1 MEVKRLE
8 RGMYVRCPVA
18 DFEDPRNFITGK
30 IIETDDFTENV
41 SVAFL
46 DPFGFRNYYENIPE
60 KAELPYEYVKRCTLH
75 RESYVMYR
83 GGRYTILSTLKED
96 EWYYYYLKEE
106 FTDKVIKVREDAVD
120 APFNGGRIS
129 PAEQLRSYEFQN
141 PAWYFGR
148 SIVSKTVKVL
158 DNSVFGFKELAG
170 CKIFLKEHQLKTI
183 MRCLQ
188 EKNCRVM
195 LADEVGM
202 GKTIEAASVLKVYLL
217 HNSNKKIL
225 IAVPRPL
232 VAQWRTELLIKF
244 EIIPGQNINDN
255 YVQLIAEED
264 IENHINTRW
273 DFVIADEAHKLLA
286 NRRLYT
292 YFHSLSKRTENIL
305 LLSETPVQQ
314 KKEAYLELLQLI
326 MPDKYDQFSP
336 DDFQALVDKQKSITK
351 STYLVLQDFDDYID
365 NIADAIENG
374 ENPSH
379 NEECTDLFDDVINGL
394 KRISK
399 LIEDDGFKSILSEI
413 DIDSADYGKSAIQE
427 ALLYICE
434 NYQLEKNIIRNRR
447 RYMEE
452 DLPKRTVREIEYTLN
467 PDKNT
472 YEHTTYQAIV
482 DWISGQEISSVD
494 FEKYYIPLLTAFFSS
509 SWAFNKEIQMQ
520 KNKGLAVDPDVE
532 ENAKEWL
539 NAEEWML
546 KELDNVLAEPYN
558 YSSRILSIVD
568 FIDQEI
574 YGEKVVVFTNYAETF
589 EKYGHVLQTYF
600 GEEKIALFNKNMD
613 EEELELSIY
622 RFQNEDECKIL
633 LCDETGGEGRNLQG
647 ADFVIHID
655 LPWDANAIEQRIGR
669 LDRLGRPVDKDVCSV
684 VIYAKETLEEE
695 LYNFWNKGLNI
706 FTKSLSG
713 LEIIMNEIN
722 ESIIHAVTSDFRYGI
737 SNAISEIIESSQKME
752 KEVREEQHFD
762 SAAFIYATL
771 NQELKRLLR
780 YYTSNEN
787 ELFANTMMGW
797 ASLAGLKGHFNKDGI
812 VRFNESSF
820 SIKSAENSMLIPP
833 NWMEYINRTSNAF
846 SRRIRELYE
855 ERTGKK
861 DATGS
866 REIVGTFNREIAIEN
881 DYLHFFAPGDEVFD
895 CIVDNAMNSY
905 KGTCTAIALEADFE
919 WRGIVYTWNLY
930 PNEQILLEKG
940 IPLTAIRQYKS
951 YISVD
956 QISTAIS
963 TQKYEH
969 VPVDKV
975 LKLLETIS
983 KDSTSHIQKD
993 VVHLGR
999 RTAKTDSLHI
1009 KERYGC
1015 ANIDWFRQ
1023 IYPEDKWASF
1033 VSTSMKMAKNQ
1044 VKEKMKASNNLKLA
1058 AASIEQTLNAEVAQ
1072 AKFFGVDVG
1081 EIEQKKQTYE
1091 TVLEALRTTK
1101 VELEAA
1107 AFVMVRKTHD

>member
-1 MEVKRLE
+1 ME
-8 RGMYVRCPVA
+8 RGMYVRCPIS
-18 DFEDPRNFITGK
+18 DFDDPRNFIVGR
-30 IIETDDFTENV
+30 ILEVDDFTENV
-41 SVAFL
+41 TVAFL
-46 DPFGFRNYYENIPE
+46 DPFGFRNYYENIAE
-60 KAELPYEYVKRCTLH
+60 EEELPYDYVKRCTLH
-75 RESYVMYR
+75 RESYVTYR
-83 GGRYTILSTLKED
+83 GNRYTILSAVKDD

-106 FTDKVIKVREDAVD
+106 FTDKVIKVREDIID

-148 SIVSKTVKVL
+148 NVVSKTVKVL

-170 CKIFLKEHQLKTI
+170 CKIFLKEHQLRTI

-202 GKTIEAASVLKVYLL
+202 GKTIEAASVLKVYTL
-217 HNSNKKIL
+217 HNSNKRIL

-232 VAQWRTELLIKF
+232 VAQWRAELLIKF
-244 EIIPGQNINDN
+244 EIILGNNVNDN
-255 YVQLIAEED
+255 YIELIAEED
-264 IENHINTRW
+264 IEEYINSRW
-273 DFVIADEAHKLLA
+273 DFVIVDEAHKFLA
-286 NRRLYT
+286 NKRLYT
-292 YFHSLSKRTENIL
+292 CVHSLSKRSENIL
-305 LLSETPVQQ
+305 LLSATPVQQ
-314 KKEAYLELLQLI
+314 KKEAYLALLQLI
-326 MPDKYDQFSP
+326 MPEKYGQFSIE
-336 DDFQALVDKQKSITK
+336 DFQTLVEKQKGITK
-351 STYLVLQDFDDYID
+351 RTYLVLQDFDDYID
-365 NIADAIENG
+365 NIADTLEDGEDPLENDD
-374 ENPSH
+374 
-379 NEECTDLFDDVINGL
+379 CTDLFDDIKNGL
-394 KRISK
+394 IRISK
-399 LIEDDGFKSILSEI
+399 LIKDEGFNKVLSEI
-413 DIDSADYGKSAIQE
+413 NLESEDYGKGAIQE
-427 ALLYICE
+427 TLLYVCE

-447 RYMEE
+447 RYMEGE
-452 DLPKRTVREIEYTLN
+452 LPHRTVREIEYALN

-472 YEHTTYQAIV
+472 YEHTTYEAIV
-482 DWISGQEISSVD
+482 DWISGQEISAKK

-509 SWAFNKEIQMQ
+509 SWAFNKEIEQQ
-520 KNKGLAVDPDVE
+520 RKNGLDIDQDVV

-539 NAEEWML
+539 SAEEWML
-546 KELDNVLAEPYN
+546 GEFDNVLAEPYN
-558 YSSRILSIVD
+558 YSSRILGIVD

-574 YGEKVVVFTNYAETF
+574 YEEKVVVFTNYAETF
-589 EKYGHVLQTYF
+589 EKYGQVLRAYF
-600 GEEKIALFNKNMD
+600 GEEKIALFNKNMN

-622 RFQNEDECKIL
+622 RFQNDDECKIL

-647 ADFVIHID
+647 ADYVIHID

-669 LDRLGRPVDKDVCSV
+669 LDRLGRPADKDVCSV
-684 VIYAKETLEEE
+684 VTYAKDTLEEE

-706 FTKSLSG
+706 FTQSLSG

-722 ESIIHAVTSDFRYGI
+722 ASIIHAVTSDFRYGI
-737 SNAISEIIESSQKME
+737 SNAINEIIESSQRME

-771 NQELKRLLR
+771 NQELKRLLH

-797 ASLAGLKGHFNKDGI
+797 ANLAGLKGKFGKDGV

-833 NWMEYINRTSNAF
+833 NWMEYVNRASNVF

-855 ERTGKK
+855 ERAGNKTSTG
-861 DATGS
+861 G
-866 REIVGTFNREIAIEN
+866 REIVGTFNREISVEN

-905 KGTCTAIALEADFE
+905 KGTCTAIAVEADFE

-930 PNEQILLEKG
+930 PNEQLLLENG

-951 YISVD
+951 YISAD
-956 QISTAIS
+956 QVITPIS

-969 VPVDKV
+969 VPTDKV
-975 LKLLETIS
+975 LKLIDAIS
-983 KDSTSHIQKD
+983 RESTSEIRRD

-999 RTAKTDSLHI
+999 RAVKTDGLHI

-1015 ANIDWFRQ
+1015 SNIDWFRQ
-1023 IYPEDKWASF
+1023 VYPEDKWINF
-1033 VSTSMKMAKNQ
+1033 VSASMKIAKNQ
-1044 VKEKMKASNNLKLA
+1044 VKEKVKASSNLKQA

-1081 EIEQKKQTYE
+1081 EIEQKKQVYA
-1091 TVLEALRTTK
+1091 TVLEALRTTR

-1107 AFVMVRKTHD
+1107 AFVMVRKTHE

>member
-1 MEVKRLE
+1 
-8 RGMYVRCPVA
+8 
-18 DFEDPRNFITGK
+18 
-30 IIETDDFTENV
+30 
-41 SVAFL
+41 
-46 DPFGFRNYYENIPE
+46 
-60 KAELPYEYVKRCTLH
+60 
-75 RESYVMYR
+75 
-83 GGRYTILSTLKED
+83 
-96 EWYYYYLKEE
+96 
-106 FTDKVIKVREDAVD
+106 
-120 APFNGGRIS
+120 
-129 PAEQLRSYEFQN
+129 
-141 PAWYFGR
+141 
-148 SIVSKTVKVL
+148 
-158 DNSVFGFKELAG
+158 
-170 CKIFLKEHQLKTI
+170 
-183 MRCLQ
+183 
-188 EKNCRVM
+188 
-195 LADEVGM
+195 
-202 GKTIEAASVLKVYLL
+202 
-217 HNSNKKIL
+217 
-225 IAVPRPL
+225 
-232 VAQWRTELLIKF
+232 
-244 EIIPGQNINDN
+244 
-255 YVQLIAEED
+255 
-264 IENHINTRW
+264 
-273 DFVIADEAHKLLA
+273 
-286 NRRLYT
+286 
-292 YFHSLSKRTENIL
+292 
-305 LLSETPVQQ
+305 
-314 KKEAYLELLQLI
+314 
-326 MPDKYDQFSP
+326 
-336 DDFQALVDKQKSITK
+336 
-351 STYLVLQDFDDYID
+351 
-365 NIADAIENG
+365 
-374 ENPSH
+374 
-379 NEECTDLFDDVINGL
+379 
-394 KRISK
+394 
-399 LIEDDGFKSILSEI
+399 
-413 DIDSADYGKSAIQE
+413 
-427 ALLYICE
+427 
-434 NYQLEKNIIRNRR
+434 
-447 RYMEE
+447 
-452 DLPKRTVREIEYTLN
+452 
-467 PDKNT
+467 
-472 YEHTTYQAIV
+472 
-482 DWISGQEISSVD
+482 
-494 FEKYYIPLLTAFFSS
+494 
-509 SWAFNKEIQMQ
+509 
-520 KNKGLAVDPDVE
+520 
-532 ENAKEWL
+532 
-539 NAEEWML
+539 
-546 KELDNVLAEPYN
+546 
-558 YSSRILSIVD
+558 
-568 FIDQEI
+568 
-574 YGEKVVVFTNYAETF
+574 
-589 EKYGHVLQTYF
+589 
-600 GEEKIALFNKNMD
+600 
-613 EEELELSIY
+613 
-622 RFQNEDECKIL
+622 
-633 LCDETGGEGRNLQG
+633 
-647 ADFVIHID
+647 
-655 LPWDANAIEQRIGR
+655 
-669 LDRLGRPVDKDVCSV
+669 
-684 VIYAKETLEEE
+684 
-695 LYNFWNKGLNI
+695 
-706 FTKSLSG
+706 
-713 LEIIMNEIN
+713 
-722 ESIIHAVTSDFRYGI
+722 
-737 SNAISEIIESSQKME
+737 ME

-771 NQELKRLLR
+771 NQELKRLLH

-797 ASLAGLKGHFNKDGI
+797 ASLAGLRGQFNKDGI

-983 KDSTSHIQKD
+983 KESTSHIQKD

-1023 IYPEDKWASF
+1023 VYPEDKWASF

-1044 VKEKMKASNNLKLA
+1044 VKEKMMASNNLKLA

>member
-1 MEVKRLE
+1 ME
-8 RGMYVRCPVA
+8 RGMYIRCPIA
-18 DFEDPRNFITGK
+18 EFDDPRNFIVGR
-30 IIETDDFTENV
+30 IIQVDDFTENV
-41 SVAFL
+41 TVAFL

-60 KAELPYEYVKRCTLH
+60 KAELPYDYVKRCTLH
-75 RESYVMYR
+75 RESYVIYR
-83 GGRYTILSTLKED
+83 GNRYKILSALKED

-106 FTDKVIKVREDAVD
+106 FTDKVIKVREDVID
-120 APFNGGRIS
+120 ASFNCGRIS

-148 SIVSKTVKVL
+148 NVVSKTVKVL

-170 CKIFLKEHQLKTI
+170 CKIFLKEHQLRTI

-202 GKTIEAASVLKVYLL
+202 GKTIEAASVLKVYTL
-217 HNSNKKIL
+217 HNSNKRVL

-232 VAQWRTELLIKF
+232 VAQWRAELLIKF
-244 EIIPGQNINDN
+244 EITPGNNVNDN
-255 YVQLIAEED
+255 YVELIAEED
-264 IENHINTRW
+264 IEKYINSRW

-286 NRRLYT
+286 NKRLYT
-292 YFHSLSKRTENIL
+292 YFHSLSKRSENIL
-305 LLSETPVQQ
+305 LLSATPVQQ
-314 KKEAYLELLQLI
+314 KKEAYLALLQLI
-326 MPDKYDQFSP
+326 MPDKYDHFSIE
-336 DDFQALVDKQKSITK
+336 DFQTLVEKQKNITK

-365 NIADAIENG
+365 NIADTLEDG
-374 ENPSH
+374 ENPLE
-379 NEECTDLFDDVINGL
+379 NDDCTDLFDDIQNGL
-394 KRISK
+394 RRISR
-399 LIEDDGFKSILSEI
+399 LIEDEGFDKVLSEI
-413 DIDSADYGKSAIQE
+413 NLESEDYGKGAIQE
-427 ALLYICE
+427 ALLYVCE

-452 DLPKRTVREIEYTLN
+452 ELPHRTVREIEYELN

-472 YEHTTYQAIV
+472 YEHTTYEAIV
-482 DWISGQEISSVD
+482 DWISGQEISAQD
-494 FEKYYIPLLTAFFSS
+494 FEIHYIPLLTAFFSS
-509 SWAFNKEIQMQ
+509 SWAFNKEIEQQ
-520 KNKGLAVDPDVE
+520 RKSGLAINQNVE
-532 ENAKEWL
+532 ENAKEWKS
-539 NAEEWML
+539 AEEWML
-546 KELDNVLAEPYN
+546 EELDNVLAEPYN

-574 YGEKVVVFTNYAETF
+574 YEEKVVVFTNYAETF
-589 EKYGHVLQTYF
+589 EKYGQVLRAYF
-600 GEEKIALFNKNMD
+600 GEEKIALFNKNMN

-622 RFQNEDECKIL
+622 RFQNDDECKIL

-669 LDRLGRPVDKDVCSV
+669 LDRLGRPADKDVCSV
-684 VIYAKETLEEE
+684 VTYAKETLEEE

-706 FTKSLSG
+706 FTQSLSG

-737 SNAISEIIESSQKME
+737 SNAINEIIESSQRME

-771 NQELKRLLR
+771 NQELKRLLH

-797 ASLAGLKGHFNKDGI
+797 ASLAGLKGQFNKNGV
-812 VRFNESSF
+812 VRFNENSF

-833 NWMEYINRTSNAF
+833 NWMEYVNRTSNAF
-846 SRRIRELYE
+846 SRRVRELYE
-855 ERTGKK
+855 ERTGNKTS
-861 DATGS
+861 TGG
-866 REIVGTFNREIAIEN
+866 REIVGTFNRELSIEN

-905 KGTCTAIALEADFE
+905 KGTCTAFALEADFD

-930 PNEQILLEKG
+930 PNEQLLLENG

-951 YISVD
+951 YVSAD
-956 QISTAIS
+956 QVITPIS

-969 VPVDKV
+969 VPTDKV
-975 LKLLETIS
+975 LKIIDAVSRE
-983 KDSTSHIQKD
+983 STSDIRRD

-999 RTAKTDSLHI
+999 RSVKTDGLHI

-1015 ANIDWFRQ
+1015 SNVDWFRQ
-1023 IYPEDKWASF
+1023 AYPEDKWINF
-1033 VSTSMKMAKNQ
+1033 VSASMKAAKNQ
-1044 VKEKMKASNNLKLA
+1044 VKEKMKASSNLKQA

-1072 AKFFGVDVG
+1072 AKFFGVDAG
-1081 EIEQKKQTYE
+1081 EIEQKKQVYQ
-1091 TVLEALRTTK
+1091 TVLEALRTTR

>member
-1 MEVKRLE
+1 
-8 RGMYVRCPVA
+8 MYVRCPIT
-18 DFEDPRNFITGK
+18 DFENPRNFIIGK
-30 IIETDDFTENV
+30 ILEMDDFTENV
-41 SVAFL
+41 TVSFL
-46 DPFGFRNYYENIPE
+46 DPFGFRSYYESIPE
-60 KAELPYEYVKRCTLH
+60 KAELPYNYIKRCTLH
-75 RESYVMYR
+75 RKSYVKYKNC
-83 GGRYTILSTLKED
+83 RYTVLSTIKED

-106 FTDKVIKVREDAVD
+106 FTNKVIKVRENLID

-148 SIVSKTVKVL
+148 SIVSKTIKVL

-202 GKTIEAASVLKVYLL
+202 GKTIEAASVLKVYIL
-217 HNSNKKIL
+217 HNSNKRIL

-244 EIIPGQNINDN
+244 EIIPGNNVNDN
-255 YVQLIAEED
+255 YVELIAEED
-264 IENHINTRW
+264 IEEYINSRW

-286 NRRLYT
+286 NKRLYI
-292 YFHSLSKRTENIL
+292 YFHSLSKRSENIL
-305 LLSETPVQQ
+305 LLSATPIQQ
-314 KKEAYLELLQLI
+314 KKEEYLALLQLI
-326 MPDKYDQFSP
+326 MPDKYDNFSN
-336 DDFQALVDKQKSITK
+336 DDFQLLVEKQKSITK
-351 STYLVLQDFDDYID
+351 STYLVLQDFDDYVD
-365 NIADAIENG
+365 NVTTALENKDNLS
-374 ENPSH
+374 EDDD
-379 NEECTDLFDDVINGL
+379 CIDLFDDIQNGL

-399 LIEDDGFKSILSEI
+399 LIDDEGFKKILAEI
-413 DIDSADYGKSAIQE
+413 DIESDDYGKGAIQE
-427 ALLYICE
+427 ALLYVCE

-452 DLPKRTVREIEYTLN
+452 DLPHRTVREVEYALD

-472 YEHTTYQAIV
+472 YERTTYEAIV
-482 DWISGQEISSVD
+482 DWISGQEISSED
-494 FEKYYIPLLTAFFSS
+494 FKKHYIPLLTAFFSS
-509 SWAFNKEIQMQ
+509 SWAFNKEIQRQ
-520 KNKGLAVDPDVE
+520 KIKGLVIEPNVE

-539 NAEEWML
+539 SAEEWML
-546 KELDNVLAEPYN
+546 KELDTVLSEPYN

-574 YGEKVVVFTNYAETF
+574 YEEKVVIFTNYADTF
-589 EKYGHVLQTYF
+589 ERYGEVLKTFF
-600 GEEKIALFNKNMD
+600 GEEKIALFNKNMG

-622 RFQNEDECKIL
+622 RFQNDDECKIL

-647 ADFVIHID
+647 ADYVIHID

-669 LDRLGRPVDKDVCSV
+669 LDRLGRPADKDVCSV
-684 VIYAKETLEEE
+684 VTFAKGTLEEE

-706 FTKSLSG
+706 FTQSLSG

-737 SNAISEIIESSQKME
+737 SNAINEIIESSQKME

-762 SAAFIYATL
+762 SAAFIYAKL
-771 NQELKRLLR
+771 NQELSRLLH
-780 YYTSNEN
+780 YYTMNEN
-787 ELFANTMMGW
+787 EMFANAMMGW
-797 ASLAGLKGHFNKDGI
+797 SNLAGLNGHFGNDGV

-833 NWMEYINRTSNAF
+833 DWMEYVNRTSNVF

-855 ERTGKK
+855 EKTGKK
-861 DATGS
+861 TNVGS
-866 REIVGTFNREIAIEN
+866 REIIGTFNRELSIEN

-905 KGTCTAIALEADFE
+905 KGTCTAMAVESDFD

-930 PNEQILLEKG
+930 PNEQLLLEKG

-951 YISVD
+951 YISTD

-969 VPVDKV
+969 VPADKV
-975 LKLLETIS
+975 LKLLDEIS
-983 KDSTSHIQKD
+983 KESISYIHKD
-993 VVHLGR
+993 IVHLGK
-999 RTAKTDSLHI
+999 RTVKTDPLHI

-1015 ANIDWFRQ
+1015 ANIDWFKQ
-1023 IYPEDKWASF
+1023 AFPEDKWINF
-1033 VSTSMKMAKNQ
+1033 VSTSMKAAKNQ
-1044 VKEKMKASNNLKLA
+1044 VKEKMRVSNNIKQA
-1058 AASIEQTLNAEVAQ
+1058 AVSIEQTLNAEVAQ

-1081 EIEQKKQTYE
+1081 EIEQKKQAYE
-1091 TVLEALRTTK
+1091 TVLETLRTTR

>member
-1 MEVKRLE
+1 MEVRHLE

-18 DFEDPRNFITGK
+18 DFEDPRDFITGK
-30 IIETDDFTENV
+30 IIGTDDFTEIV

-60 KAELPYEYVKRCTLH
+60 KVELPCEYVKRCTLL

-83 GGRYTILSTLKED
+83 SGRYTILSTLKED

-106 FTDKVIKVREDAVD
+106 FTDRVIKVREDVVD

-129 PAEQLRSYEFQN
+129 PAEQLKSYEFQS

-148 SIVSKTVKVL
+148 SIVSKTVKIL

-202 GKTIEAASVLKVYLL
+202 GKTVEAVSVLKVYLL
-217 HNSNKKIL
+217 HNANKKIL

-244 EIIPGQNINDN
+244 EIVPGQNVNDN
-255 YVQLIAEED
+255 YVQLIAEEN
-264 IENHINTRW
+264 IENYINYRW

-286 NRRLYT
+286 NRKLYS
-292 YFHSLSKRTENIL
+292 YFHSLSKQTENII
-305 LLSETPVQQ
+305 LLSATPVQQ

-326 MPDKYDQFSP
+326 MPDKYDQFSL
-336 DDFQALVDKQKSITK
+336 DDFQVLVDKQKSITK

-365 NIADAIENG
+365 NIADAIENE
-374 ENPSH
+374 ENPLE
-379 NEECTDLFDDVINGL
+379 NEECIDLFDDVTNGL

-399 LIEDDGFKSILSEI
+399 LIEDDGFKSILTEI
-413 DIDSADYGKSAIQE
+413 DIDSVDYGKSAIQE
-427 ALLYICE
+427 ALFYICE

-452 DLPKRTVREIEYTLN
+452 DLPKRTVREIEYALN

-472 YEHTTYQAIV
+472 YEHTTYEAIV
-482 DWISGQEISSVD
+482 DWISRQEISSAE

-509 SWAFNKEIQMQ
+509 SWAFNKEIQIQ
-520 KNKGLAVDPDVE
+520 KNKGLSIDSAVE

-539 NAEEWML
+539 TAEEWML

-574 YGEKVVVFTNYAETF
+574 YEEKVVIFTNYAETF
-589 EKYGHVLQTYF
+589 EKYGHVLQNYF
-600 GEEKIALFNKNMD
+600 GEEKIALFNRNMD

-633 LCDETGGEGRNLQG
+633 LCDETGGEGRNLQS

-722 ESIIHAVTSDFRYGI
+722 ESIIHAVTSDFKYGI
-737 SNAISEIIESSQKME
+737 SNAISEIIEASQKME

-762 SAAFIYATL
+762 SAAFVYATL

-797 ASLAGLKGHFNKDGI
+797 ASLAGLKGQFNKDGI
-812 VRFNESSF
+812 VRFNEASF
-820 SIKSAENSMLIPP
+820 STKSAKNSMLIPP
-833 NWMEYINRTSNAF
+833 NWMEYINRTSNVF
-846 SRRIRELYE
+846 SRKIRELYE

-861 DATGS
+861 TTTGS

-881 DYLHFFAPGDEVFD
+881 DYLHFFAPGDDVFD

-905 KGTCTAIALEADFE
+905 KGTCTAIALEADFD

-969 VPVDKV
+969 IPVDKV

-983 KDSTSHIQKD
+983 KESASHIQKD

-999 RTAKTDSLHI
+999 RSVKSDSLHT

-1023 IYPEDKWASF
+1023 VYPEDKWENF

>member
-1 MEVKRLE
+1 MGAKRLE

-18 DFEDPRNFITGK
+18 DFENPRNFITGK
-30 IIETDDFTENV
+30 IIETNDFTENV
-41 SVAFL
+41 SIAFL

-75 RESYVMYR
+75 RELYVMYR
-83 GGRYTILSTLKED
+83 GGRYTILSTIKD
-96 EWYYYYLKEE
+96 GEWYYYYLKEE
-106 FTDKVIKVREDAVD
+106 FTDKVIKVREDVVD

-129 PAEQLRSYEFQN
+129 PAEQMRSYEFQN

-148 SIVSKTVKVL
+148 SVVSKTVKVL

-188 EKNCRVM
+188 EKSCRIM

-244 EIIPGQNINDN
+244 EIIPGQNINNN
-255 YVQLIAEED
+255 YVRLIAEED
-264 IENHINTRW
+264 IENYINIQW
-273 DFVIADEAHKLLA
+273 DFVIADEAHKLLED
-286 NRRLYT
+286 RRLYT
-292 YFHSLSKRTENIL
+292 CFHLLSKQTENIL
-305 LLSETPVQQ
+305 LLSATPVQQ
-314 KKEAYLELLQLI
+314 KKEAYLALLQLI
-326 MPDKYDQFSP
+326 MPNKYDQFSLE
-336 DDFQALVDKQKSITK
+336 DFQALVDKQKSITK

-365 NIADAIENG
+365 NIADAIEND
-374 ENPSH
+374 ENPSE
-379 NEECTDLFDDVINGL
+379 NEECTDLFEDVINGL
-394 KRISK
+394 NRISK
-399 LIEDDGFKSILSEI
+399 LIDDDGFKGILTEI
-413 DIDSADYGKSAIQE
+413 DVNSADYGKSAIQE
-427 ALLYICE
+427 ALFYICE

-452 DLPKRTVREIEYTLN
+452 DLPQRTVREIEYTLA

-472 YEHTTYQAIV
+472 YEYTTYQAIV
-482 DWISGQEISSVD
+482 DWISGQEILPVD

-509 SWAFNKEIQMQ
+509 SWAFNKEIQTQ
-520 KNKGLAVDPDVE
+520 KNRGLAIDPDVE

-539 NAEEWML
+539 NAEEGML
-546 KELDNVLAEPYN
+546 KELDNVLAEPFN

-574 YGEKVVVFTNYAETF
+574 YEEKIVIFTNYAETF

-600 GEEKIALFNKNMD
+600 GNDKIALFNKNMD

-622 RFQNEDECKIL
+622 RFQNEDDCKML

-669 LDRLGRPVDKDVCSV
+669 LDRLGRPVDKEVCSV
-684 VIYAKETLEEE
+684 VTYAKGTLEEE

-706 FTKSLSG
+706 FTQSLSG
-713 LEIIMNEIN
+713 LEIIMSEIN

-737 SNAISEIIESSQKME
+737 SNAIAEIIESAQKME

-797 ASLAGLKGHFNKDGI
+797 ASLAGLKGQLNKNGT

-820 SIKSAENSMLIPP
+820 SIRSAENSMLIPP
-833 NWMEYINRTSNAF
+833 NWMEYINRTSNTF
-846 SRRIRELYE
+846 SRKIRELYE

-861 DATGS
+861 VSMGN
-866 REIVGTFNREIAIEN
+866 REIVGTFNRKIAIEN

-905 KGTCTAIALEADFE
+905 KGTCAAIALEADFD

-930 PNEQILLEKG
+930 PNEQLLLEKG
-940 IPLTAIRQYKS
+940 IPLTTIRQYKS

-963 TQKYEH
+963 IQKYEH

-983 KDSTSHIQKD
+983 KESISYIQKD

-999 RTAKTDSLHI
+999 RSVKSDSLHI
-1009 KERYGC
+1009 KEKYRC

-1023 IYPEDKWASF
+1023 VYPEDKWASF
-1033 VSTSMKMAKNQ
+1033 VSASMKMAKNQ
-1044 VKEKMKASNNLKLA
+1044 VKEKIKANTNLKLA
-1058 AASIEQTLNAEVAQ
+1058 EANMEQTLNAEVAQ

-1107 AFVMVRKTHD
+1107 VFVMVRKTHD

>member
-1 MEVKRLE
+1 
-8 RGMYVRCPVA
+8 MYVRCPIA
-18 DFEDPRNFITGK
+18 DFENPRNFIVGK
-30 IIETDDFTENV
+30 ILEVDDFAENV
-41 SVAFL
+41 IVSFL
-46 DPFGFRNYYENIPE
+46 DPFSFRNYYENIPE
-60 KAELPYEYVKRCTLH
+60 KAELPYDYVKRCTLY
-75 RESYVMYR
+75 RETNVIYR
-83 GGRYTILSTLKED
+83 NGRYTVLSAVKEN
-96 EWYYYYLKEE
+96 EWYYYYLKEK
-106 FTDKVIKVREDAVD
+106 FTDKVIKVREDVVD

-170 CKIFLKEHQLKTI
+170 CKIFLKEHQLRTI

-188 EKNCRVM
+188 EKKCRVM

-217 HNSNKKIL
+217 HNSNRRIL

-232 VAQWRTELLIKF
+232 IAQWRAELLIKF
-244 EIIPGQNINDN
+244 EIIPENNINNN
-255 YVQLIAEED
+255 YVELVAEED
-264 IENHINTRW
+264 IEKYTNSRW
-273 DFVIADEAHKLLA
+273 DFVIADEAHKLIS

-292 YFHSLSKRTENIL
+292 SFHLLSKRSENIL
-305 LLSETPVQQ
+305 FLSATPVQQ
-314 KKEAYLELLQLI
+314 KKEEYLELLQLI
-326 MPDKYDQFSP
+326 MPDKYDHFSIE
-336 DDFQALVDKQKSITK
+336 DFQVLVEKQKSITK
-351 STYLVLQDFDDYID
+351 STYLVLQDFDDYVD
-365 NIADAIENG
+365 NIADALDNE
-374 ENPSH
+374 ENPPD
-379 NEECTDLFDDVINGL
+379 NDDCTDLFEDIQNGL

-399 LIEDDGFKSILSEI
+399 LIDDEGFQKILYEI
-413 DIDSADYGKSAIQE
+413 NIESDDYGKGAIQE
-427 ALLYICE
+427 ALLYVCE

-452 DLPKRTVREIEYTLN
+452 ELPHRTVREIEYELN

-472 YEHTTYQAIV
+472 YEHTTYESIV
-482 DWISGQEISSVD
+482 NWISEQEISPEI
-494 FEKYYIPLLTAFFSS
+494 FEKRYISLITAFFSS
-509 SWAFNKEIQMQ
+509 SWAFNKEIGRQ
-520 KNKGLAVDPDVE
+520 KEKGMIIDPDVE

-568 FIDQEI
+568 FIDQEL
-574 YGEKVVVFTNYAETF
+574 YEEKAVVFTNYADTF
-589 EKYGHVLQTYF
+589 EKYGQVLRTYF
-600 GEEKIALFNKNMD
+600 GEEKIALFNKNMN

-622 RFQNEDECKIL
+622 RFQNDDDCKIL

-647 ADFVIHID
+647 ANYVIHID

-669 LDRLGRPVDKDVCSV
+669 LDRLGRAADKDVCSV
-684 VIYAKETLEEE
+684 VVFAKDTLEEE

-706 FTKSLSG
+706 FTQSLSG

-737 SNAISEIIESSQKME
+737 SNAINEIIESSRKME
-752 KEVREEQHFD
+752 MEVREEQHFD

-771 NQELKRLLR
+771 NQELKRLLH
-780 YYTSNEN
+780 YYTTNEN

-797 ASLAGLKGHFNKDGI
+797 ANLAGLKGQFGKDGV
-812 VRFNESSF
+812 VRFNEGSF

-833 NWMEYINRTSNAF
+833 NWIEYVNRTSNVF
-846 SRRIRELYE
+846 SRKIRELYE

-861 DATGS
+861 IVTES
-866 REIVGTFNREIAIEN
+866 REIVGTFNRELSIEN
-881 DYLHFFAPGDEVFD
+881 DFLHFFAPGDEVFD

-905 KGTCTAIALEADFE
+905 KGTCTAIAVESDFD
-919 WRGIVYTWNLY
+919 WCGIVYTWNLH
-930 PNEQILLEKG
+930 PNEQLLLEKG
-940 IPLTAIRQYKS
+940 IPITMIRQYKS
-951 YISVD
+951 YISAD
-956 QISTAIS
+956 QILTAIS
-963 TQKYEH
+963 TQKYGH
-969 VPVDKV
+969 VPEEKV
-975 LKLLETIS
+975 LKLLDAIS
-983 KDSTSHIQKD
+983 KEPISCIRSD

-999 RTAKTDSLHI
+999 RSIKTDSLHI
-1009 KERYGC
+1009 KEKYGC
-1015 ANIDWFRQ
+1015 ANIDWFRKVF
-1023 IYPEDKWASF
+1023 PEEQGINF
-1033 VSTSMKMAKNQ
+1033 VSTSMKSAKSQ
-1044 VKEKMKASNNLKLA
+1044 IKEKIKASRNLKQA

-1081 EIEQKKQTYE
+1081 EIEQKKQVYE
-1091 TVLEALRTTK
+1091 TVLDALKTTR